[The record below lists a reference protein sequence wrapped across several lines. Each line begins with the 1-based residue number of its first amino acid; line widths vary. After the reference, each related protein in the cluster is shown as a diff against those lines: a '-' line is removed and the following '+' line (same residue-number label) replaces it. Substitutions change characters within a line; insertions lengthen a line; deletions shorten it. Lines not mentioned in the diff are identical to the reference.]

1 MPREHAD
8 PATAGLYDAGG
19 DHARPCP
26 AEARGAGLRTL
37 AGLLRAAGLDPSP
50 EEIADA
56 LWLAARTRE
65 AARTATPDAG
75 EGPEPEP
82 ARRKPARPQ
91 GSPGRAGGTGPPADA
106 EEPPPAR
113 VREDDPAED
122 PVRLYPAGA
131 LAAADPAPDT
141 EVPVAGGVPVR
152 VPGAAALPRI
162 LDIQRALRALQR
174 RRPPGPPTRTVLDEP
189 ATAEASARAL
199 GLVLPVFRP
208 ESRRE
213 ATVRLVM
220 DASPSMAVWQDMFDE
235 LRAVCERLGAFRDV
249 QVHYLH
255 RLPDGTAAVGRGPA
269 PAAGVRSGD
278 QLRDP
283 TGRALTMVVSDC
295 AGPVWR
301 EGEAQRLLHRWA
313 GCAPCVVVQPLPQRL
328 WNRSWLPTERG
339 VLERAPAGAGAT
351 PGGTGGGPGLRF
363 RPDRPARPGRPTGGL
378 TVPVLPPSATALG
391 AWARLVAGLG
401 SGPVPAE
408 VGRVLARHPAAP
420 VPPPR
425 TARPPRELV
434 RRFRSSAAPGAVQLA
449 VYLSAAPLTLPV
461 MRLVQRTM
469 LPDSEPSDLAEVLL
483 SGLLR
488 RSGASPG
495 PWYEFV
501 PGVQDVLL
509 GPLGRDEAALVLKH
523 CSEYVLAHFGRGVRN
538 FPALAVSQLTGVPEG
553 VADVPDA
560 EQAPAGPLPQAF
572 AQVSAKVVRRYLP
585 GPPEEDPA
593 PAPAPAP
600 PGRAASVRAA
610 RGRLLLAEA
619 DGDARHLHDAAALLR
634 RAAALPPGPE
644 DPPEEAETELAGVLL
659 RLWAVQ
665 RDPELLDEA
674 ERAVTGLR
682 TAGGWAVLGRVLY
695 ERGLASGPDGDALL
709 AAAAREFAAAGAAAG
724 AAAAQDAELRVD
736 CAVRR
741 ARTLI
746 RLSELRA
753 EPGPLYEAL
762 AALEPLATDPRTT
775 HPDVLLALGATLLA
789 LLARTPSPP
798 DRTAL
803 AERAAEALER
813 ALALLEAAP
822 AGPSR
827 PSTAAPAPAGPTAGR
842 DRGAA
847 DPAPLPPG
855 GQEDPA
861 GRGPGPTPEA
871 DPGPRPG
878 AEAPGGGGST
888 EAAGTDGTAGT
899 AGEDAEPA
907 DGPGSGASVRA
918 GAAAPDGPRHGGT
931 EGSAGD
937 GRTGA
942 GRLGSPDDGGAAAP
956 EKAGRSGGDGSAAS
970 DGDGP
975 GASAPTGRTNRPG
988 AALPHRADDTPTT
1001 GDTTQMPARD
1011 GGATGR
1017 PDSPRVEAPDLD
1029 EAAPATGDAAQVP
1042 ARDGGVAGRP
1052 DSPRVE
1058 APDVDEAAPATGDAA
1073 PPGAGR
1079 RDGSGAGA
1087 NRGDG
1092 PGGPAGEPAS
1102 AGAGPGGGA
1111 RGGASGRVADGAS
1124 TGTGAAKADGSGA
1137 GADRGDEPGGPAGE
1151 PASAGV
1157 GPGGRG
1163 RGGASGR
1170 VADGASTGTGGAE
1183 ADGSGAGADGGD
1195 GPGGPVGGPA
1205 SAGAGPGG
1213 GARGGA
1219 SGRAADGASTGTRVG
1234 ADRGDGPGG
1243 PAGEPASAG
1252 DGPNGG
1258 RDGGPVSAG
1267 ASPGDGARGGAS
1279 GPDTEPVSTGA
1290 GASDRG
1296 RAGAQAGERAPVG
1309 ARRGYGTGGG
1319 ASGRDTDPA
1328 SPGGATAGGAR
1339 GGPSD
1344 AGTDPASP
1352 GAGDGGGVAP
1362 RAEGARAGEPDR
1374 GGTADGEGAGGADG
1388 RADGPRIGA
1397 PERTGDTP
1405 AARAASA
1412 PGAASAPRAD
1422 AADRGGAGAS
1432 AGESAP
1438 SGAGEAGRPGE
1449 ARRALEAGRAGEAGW
1464 AGGGARGRDGGRG
1477 RRIAWVRVELA
1488 GALRYLPGRLEE
1500 ARVQLLR
1507 ALEEGVGEPEL
1518 RLAALLCL
1526 ARVHRARYDRDGE
1539 PVALEE
1545 AAEAYARAR
1554 RLIPRDGD
1562 AYAGLLPEWGDVLL
1576 ERARAA
1582 DGRRFSS
1589 TAVRVLRES
1598 RSAVAQSDPGAPYRL
1613 VRLASG
1619 LRLRHAYEGDLVDLR
1634 EAEYLL
1640 ELAVRQS
1647 HRPLERARAWRD
1659 HGDVQQEIHAHT
1671 RTADRLDR
1679 AADSYRRAWRAA
1691 LEAGRDDPGDTG
1703 AALRLA
1709 ARVQELRGG
1718 ALERLARPRAALD
1731 AYRAALE
1738 LWQRQGLA
1746 DGERAGAV
1754 RERIHALETGG

>member
-1 MPREHAD
+1 MPREHTD

-19 DHARPCP
+19 DHARPGP
-26 AEARGAGLRTL
+26 TEARGAGLRTL

-65 AARTATPDAG
+65 AARAATPGAG

-82 ARRKPARPQ
+82 ARRKPARAQ
-91 GSPGRAGGTGPPADA
+91 GSPGRAGGPSPPADA
-106 EEPPPAR
+106 EEPPTAR

-174 RRPPGPPTRTVLDEP
+174 HRPPGPPTRTVLDEP

-208 ESRRE
+208 ECRRE

-313 GCAPCVVVQPLPQRL
+313 ECAPCVVVQPLPQRL

-339 VLERAPAGAGAT
+339 VLERGPAGGGAT
-351 PGGTGGGPGLRF
+351 PGGTGGGRGLRF

-420 VPPPR
+420 VPLPR

-553 VADVPDA
+553 VPDVPDA

-585 GPPEEDPA
+585 GPPEEDPV
-593 PAPAPAP
+593 PAPAPVP

-682 TAGGWAVLGRVLY
+682 TAGGWAALGRVLY
-695 ERGLASGPDGDALL
+695 ERGQASGTDGDALL

-775 HPDVLLALGATLLA
+775 HPDVLLALGVTLLA

-813 ALALLEAAP
+813 ALALLEAVP
-822 AGPSR
+822 V
-827 PSTAAPAPAGPTAGR
+827 
-842 DRGAA
+842 
-847 DPAPLPPG
+847 PPG
-855 GQEDPA
+855 PGRPGREDPA
-861 GRGPGPTPEA
+861 GRGPGPAPEA
-871 DPGPRPG
+871 YPGARPG
-878 AEAPGGGGST
+878 AGAPAGGGSA
-888 EAAGTDGTAGT
+888 EAAGTGGTAGT
-899 AGEDAEPA
+899 AGEGAEAA
-907 DGPGSGASVRA
+907 DGPGSGAPARA

-931 EGSAGD
+931 EGSTGD

-942 GRLGSPDDGGAAAP
+942 GRPGSPDGAGAP
-956 EKAGRSGGDGSAAS
+956 EEARSGGDRSAAS
-970 DGDGP
+970 EGDGP
-975 GASAPTGRTNRPG
+975 GASAPTARTDRPG
-988 AALPHRADDTPTT
+988 AGLPHRDEDTPTT
-1001 GDTTQMPARD
+1001 GDTAQVPERD
-1011 GGATGR
+1011 GGAAGR
-1017 PDSPRVEAPDLD
+1017 PDSPRAEAPDLD
-1029 EAAPATGDAAQVP
+1029 EAAPAP
-1042 ARDGGVAGRP
+1042 
-1052 DSPRVE
+1052 
-1058 APDVDEAAPATGDAA
+1058 APATGA
-1073 PPGAGR
+1073 
-1079 RDGSGAGA
+1079 
-1087 NRGDG
+1087 
-1092 PGGPAGEPAS
+1092 
-1102 AGAGPGGGA
+1102 
-1111 RGGASGRVADGAS
+1111 
-1124 TGTGAAKADGSGA
+1124 
-1137 GADRGDEPGGPAGE
+1137 
-1151 PASAGV
+1151 
-1157 GPGGRG
+1157 
-1163 RGGASGR
+1163 
-1170 VADGASTGTGGAE
+1170 
-1183 ADGSGAGADGGD
+1183 
-1195 GPGGPVGGPA
+1195 
-1205 SAGAGPGG
+1205 
-1213 GARGGA
+1213 
-1219 SGRAADGASTGTRVG
+1219 G

-1243 PAGEPASAG
+1243 PAGKPASAEAG
-1252 DGPNGG
+1252 TN
-1258 RDGGPVSAG
+1258 GGPVSAG

-1279 GPDTEPVSTGA
+1279 EPGTDRVATGAGASDRDWAGASAGEAAPVGARRGDGTGGGRSGGDTDSASAGGATAGAARGGSSDPGTAPASTGA
-1290 GASDRG
+1290 GASDRDW
-1296 RAGAQAGERAPVG
+1296 AGAPAGGAAPVG
-1309 ARRGYGTGGG
+1309 VRMGDGSGGG
-1319 ASGRDTDPA
+1319 GSGGDTDPA
-1328 SPGGATAGGAR
+1328 SAGGATAGGAR
-1339 GGPSD
+1339 GGTSD
-1344 AGTDPASP
+1344 PGTDPAST
-1352 GAGDGGGVAP
+1352 GAGVAGDGGGGAP

-1374 GGTADGEGAGGADG
+1374 GGTADGEGVGGAHG

-1397 PERTGDTP
+1397 SDRSGGTP

-1438 SGAGEAGRPGE
+1438 SGAGEP
-1449 ARRALEAGRAGEAGW
+1449 GRAGEAGW
-1464 AGGGARGRDGGRG
+1464 GGDGVRGRDGGRG

-1500 ARVQLLR
+1500 ARAQLLR
-1507 ALEEGVGEPEL
+1507 ALQEGVGEPEL

-1598 RSAVAQSDPGAPYRL
+1598 RSAVAQSDPGASYRL
-1613 VRLASG
+1613 LRLASG

-1691 LEAGRDDPGDTG
+1691 LEAGRDDPHDSD

-1718 ALERLARPRAALD
+1718 ALEHLARPRAALD

-1754 RERIHALETGG
+1754 RARIHALETGG